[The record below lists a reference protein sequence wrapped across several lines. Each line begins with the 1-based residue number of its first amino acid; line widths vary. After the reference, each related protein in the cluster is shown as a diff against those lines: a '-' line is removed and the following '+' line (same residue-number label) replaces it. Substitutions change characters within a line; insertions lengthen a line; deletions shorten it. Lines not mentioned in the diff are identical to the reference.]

1 MGKKGTPGTYL
12 VLENVEGGSEIEFVF
27 PMSMRST
34 LYTGEEEIENKDRYA
49 LEYGPLLLAAMGR
62 GGVTLK
68 FNTENPDESFERI
81 ADTRFKIKGDSF
93 HEYMTSMDITDEPL
107 TVYPVVL

>member
-1 MGKKGTPGTYL
+1 MGKTGVPGTYL
-12 VLENVEGGSEIEFVF
+12 VLENINGGTEIEFTL
-27 PMSMRST
+27 PMSMSST
-34 LYTGEEEIENKDRYA
+34 LYTGEDEIEGKDRYA

-62 GGVTLK
+62 GKVELS

-81 ADTRFKIKGDSF
+81 SDTRFKLKNDNF
-93 HEYMTSMDITDEPL
+93 HEYMTYMDIQDEPL